1 MEGDTIKLGKRRT
14 QVRHMAVLENLQKL
28 ELKMNSWAQAKF
40 SRTIHFLQNY
50 EPYMKVHIAEE
61 AIRKCEELDLVFA
74 ECSHLEQL

>member
-14 QVRHMAVLENLQKL
+14 QVRHMAGLENLQKL
-28 ELKMNSWAQAKF
+28 ELKMNSWAQAKLCC
-40 SRTIHFLQNY
+40 ILHILQNH

-74 ECSHLEQL
+74 VCSHLDQL